1 MAPNDDTSPLP
12 LVRMDEGLLLCP
24 GCGSMDLSPTDDRS
38 VLSCDDCGASCAK
51 EGDQCPQCGSRGV
64 TVVEHVG
71 FSAPGQAPSQAPRK
85 LVRTCDSCGYTN
97 ANR

>member
-1 MAPNDDTSPLP
+1 MPSADDPAALP
-12 LVRMDEGLLLCP
+12 LVRMERGLLLCP
-24 GCGSMDLSPTDDRS
+24 GCGSMDLSPTGDRA
-38 VLSCDDCGASCAK
+38 VLTCDACGASCAR

-64 TVVEHVG
+64 TQVEHVG

-85 LVRTCDSCGYTN
+85 LVRTCDACGYTN